1 MKLCAVID
9 TNVLVSALLK
19 WDSVP
24 GAVLEQSL
32 VGSLIPV
39 LSGPILSEYSEVL
52 HRKKFPFQEEDIRIL
67 IHRFYRRG
75 IFLEPLAPPEDLP
88 DPKDAAFYAVTME
101 ARQNGDAY
109 LVTGNIKHFPL
120 RPFIVTPREMLTRLE
135 RLRQTDSAENRG
147 CVFYFGRRS

>member
-1 MKLCAVID
+1 MKLCVVID

-39 LSGPILSEYSEVL
+39 LSGPILSEYTEVL

-67 IHRFYRRG
+67 LDGLNRRG
-75 IFLEPLAPPEDLP
+75 VFLDT
-88 DPKDAAFYAVTME
+88 AAFPE
-101 ARQNGDAY
+101 
-109 LVTGNIKHFPL
+109 
-120 RPFIVTPREMLTRLE
+120 
-135 RLRQTDSAENRG
+135 
-147 CVFYFGRRS
+147 

>member
-24 GAVLEQSL
+24 GAILEQSL

-39 LSGPILSEYSEVL
+39 LSGPILSEYIEVL

-67 IHRFYRRG
+67 LDGLNRRG
-75 IFLEPLAPPEDLP
+75 VFLDPAAFPEGLP

-101 ARQNGDAY
+101 VRQNMEARQNGEAY

-120 RPFIVTPREMLTRLE
+120 RPFVVTPREMLTILE
-135 RLRQTDSAENRG
+135 QLRQAAGTENR
-147 CVFYFGRRS
+147 

>member
-24 GAVLEQSL
+24 GAVLEQAL

-39 LSGPILSEYSEVL
+39 LSSPILSEYSEVL
-52 HRKKFPFQEEDIRIL
+52 HRKKFPFREEDIRIL
-67 IHRFYRRG
+67 LDGLNRRG
-75 IFLEPLAPPEDLP
+75 VFLDPATSLENLP
-88 DPKDAAFYAVTME
+88 DPKDTAFYALTME

-120 RPFIVTPREMLTRLE
+120 KPFVVTPREMLTILE
-135 RLRQTDSAENRG
+135 QLRQTDSAKNR
-147 CVFYFGRRS
+147 

>member
-39 LSGPILSEYSEVL
+39 LSGPILSEYTEVL

-67 IHRFYRRG
+67 LDGLNRRG
-75 IFLEPLAPPEDLP
+75 VFLDPAAFPEGLP

-120 RPFIVTPREMLTRLE
+120 RPFVVTPREMLTILE
-135 RLRQTDSAENRG
+135 QLRQTAGMENR
-147 CVFYFGRRS
+147 

>member
-120 RPFIVTPREMLTRLE
+120 RPFIVTPREMLTLLE
-135 RLRQTDSAENRG
+135 QLGQAASTENR
-147 CVFYFGRRS
+147 

>member
-39 LSGPILSEYSEVL
+39 LSGPILSEYTEVL

-67 IHRFYRRG
+67 LDGLNRRG
-75 IFLEPLAPPEDLP
+75 VFLDPAAFPEGLP
-88 DPKDAAFYAVTME
+88 DPKDAAFYAVTMEVCQNME

-120 RPFIVTPREMLTRLE
+120 RPFVVTPREMLTILE
-135 RLRQTDSAENRG
+135 QLRQAASTENR
-147 CVFYFGRRS
+147 